1 MNYGFNVAIEENTV
15 KEYTYDTKPDD
26 KNKDSKKPLWLGL
39 FVTGPENKTTA
50 YNRMQD
56 NCFNNY
62 NFNIDTYC
70 NRDVGTPFGKTALEY
85 ADMIF
90 VSFDSTA
97 EGKIAGPRAFMC
109 VKKNHL
115 SWGHRDHEDF
125 YYIELICSAKTKRLP
140 NKDSP
145 PGKALLNAL
154 KTYVKDNN
162 GNGIGLRAINTVIN
176 YYAKMD
182 WKLNT
187 GEKPCGKDIRVQHN
201 YPLRSLFRLK
211 WLEQNRLT
219 KENNEKHNKE
229 YIKLI
234 KKLPTGS
241 DLYINSQWEEFKR
254 DCAPAQGV
262 ELEEECVDDFILYNS
277 MSKAA
282 DGAPMIW
289 CNPEYKPPAK
299 KASEGGR
306 KKRRRKKKRTKKRTK
321 KKTKKKT
328 KKYRTRKQLDGI
340 WKRNTRKAK
349 CSRLKKGSW
358 AKKRK
363 HCIKNDQC
371 FWSGQRD
378 ICSSKKMY

>member
-154 KTYVKDNN
+154 KTYVKDNK

-176 YYAKMD
+176 YYARLGWNLHVD
-182 WKLNT
+182 G
-187 GEKPCGKDIRVQHN
+187 GELCPDGKKGETHR
-201 YPLRSLFRLK
+201 YPTSSATLAT
-211 WLEQNRLT
+211 WLQTTRLT
-219 KENNEKHNKE
+219 EGNEKVHNKN
-229 YIKLI
+229 YNKLVG
-234 KKLPTGS
+234 KLPKGTAS
-241 DLYINSQWEEFKR
+241 DINAQWQEFKR
-254 DCAPAQGV
+254 DCAPEKGV
-262 ELEEECVDDFILYNS
+262 VPEEECADDFILYNS
-277 MSKAA
+277 MSKAG
-282 DGAPMIW
+282 DGVPMIW
-289 CNPEYKPPAK
+289 CNPAK
-299 KASEGGR
+299 KTTTNKGGR